1 MDVKGSSWNYIFGT
15 FIFRRVGNQT
25 HNKVSLFVIGITS
38 SGMPYYWRVLYLL
51 GINKIHLRMRLRI

>member
-15 FIFRRVGNQT
+15 FIFRRVGNQI
-25 HNKVSLFVIGITS
+25 HNIGVTS

-51 GINKIHLRMRLRI
+51 GINQIHLRMRLRI

>member
-25 HNKVSLFVIGITS
+25 HNIGITS

-51 GINKIHLRMRLRI
+51 GINQIHLRMRLRI